1 VFGRIH
7 RALRAGGAMY
17 ASFKTGGEE
26 TIDQYGRYY
35 NFPDEA
41 LLRSALGPG
50 WSFVEMVQ
58 QAAPGY
64 YNLPA
69 DWLHV
74 TALKA

>member
-1 VFGRIH
+1 V
-7 RALRAGGAMY
+7 LY

-26 TIDQYGRYY
+26 ITDQYGRYY
-35 NFPDEA
+35 NYPDKDF
-41 LLRSALGPG
+41 LRGALGG
-50 WSFVEMVQ
+50 NWSSVKMIQ
-58 QAAPGY
+58 RTAPGY